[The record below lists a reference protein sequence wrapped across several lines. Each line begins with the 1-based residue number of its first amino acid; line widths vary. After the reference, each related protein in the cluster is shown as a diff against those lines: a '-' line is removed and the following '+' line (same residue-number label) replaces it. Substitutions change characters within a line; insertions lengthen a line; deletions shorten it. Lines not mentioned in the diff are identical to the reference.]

1 MNSKYQ
7 LASRLANASALLHKG
22 SVKAVRLTDKARADG
37 KVQASWG
44 SAMRR

>member
-7 LASRLANASALLHKG
+7 LESRLANASALLRKG
-22 SVKAVRLTDKARADG
+22 SVKAVGMTDKVRTDG